1 MMGLREKFTDLE
13 IKKLSK
19 PGVYGDGRG
28 LYIRVTD
35 TGTKHWI
42 HRFTLDKR
50 DHWMGLGPYPE
61 ITLAEARDANMAA
74 RRVVLKGNN
83 PIAERHLDRA
93 RRRGAVSFQECAD
106 QYIASH
112 RTGWKN
118 PKHADQW
125 TNTIATYCGPVIGNL
140 LVCEVT
146 VGYVMRVLDPIW
158 STKPETASR
167 VRGRIESILDWAK
180 VRGYRE
186 GDNPARWKGQLD
198 HLLPNSSKVKKV
210 THHAA
215 LGYAEMAEF
224 MGKLRQQA
232 GNGAK
237 ALEYAIL
244 TACRSGEVRF
254 ARWEEIN
261 LEDRVWIIPGERMKA
276 GKEHRVPLSEAAI
289 AALNQMDQ
297 STKFIFPG
305 RDEGKSL
312 SDMSLTA
319 VLRRMDRGDLTAHGF
334 RSTFRDWASEST
346 AYPQHVAEMALAHS
360 IGDKV
365 EAAYRRGDLF
375 TKRTR
380 MMEDW
385 ARFCNQTQSGS
396 VLPLKKSNTVT

>member
-28 LYIRVTD
+28 LYIRVTE

-83 PIAERHLDRA
+83 PIAERHLDKA

-125 TNTIATYCGPVIGNL
+125 TNTIATYCGPVIGKL
-140 LVCEVT
+140 PVKAIDVAL
-146 VGYVMRVLDPIW
+146 VMRVLSPIW
-158 STKPETASR
+158 STKAETASR
-167 VRGRIESILDWAK
+167 LRGRIESILDWATVNK
-180 VRGYRE
+180 YRE

-198 HLLPNSSKVKKV
+198 HLLPKASRVKRI

-215 LGYAEMAEF
+215 LGYAETGEF
-224 MGKLRQQA
+224 MGKLQQQA
-232 GNGAK
+232 GNGAR
-237 ALEYAIL
+237 ALEFAIL
-244 TACRSGEVRF
+244 TACRSGEVRL
-254 ARWEEIN
+254 ATWEEIS
-261 LEDRVWIIPGERMKA
+261 LKDRVWVIPGERMKA
-276 GKEHRVPLSEAAI
+276 GKEHRVPLSDAAN
-289 AALNQMDQ
+289 AVLKQMDK
-297 STKFIFPG
+297 STKLIFPG
-305 RDEGKSL
+305 RSEGRPL

-319 VLRRMDRGDLTAHGF
+319 VLRRMNRGDLTAHGF

-346 AYPQHVAEMALAHS
+346 AYPRDVAEMALAHS
-360 IGDKV
+360 IGSKV

-385 ARFCNQTQSGS
+385 ARFCNQTQSGA
-396 VLPLKKSNTVT
+396 VLPLRKSNTVA